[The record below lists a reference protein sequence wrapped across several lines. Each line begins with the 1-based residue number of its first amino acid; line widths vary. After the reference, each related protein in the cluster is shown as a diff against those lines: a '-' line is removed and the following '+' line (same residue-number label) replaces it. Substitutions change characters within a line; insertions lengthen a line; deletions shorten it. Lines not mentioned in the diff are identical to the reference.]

1 MNYFDLNKFVEKE
14 ILPEINAFIEDYLED
29 TYSYIENKEDLEDLE
44 YAEVTDELLE
54 EVRKDIYRLID
65 DCKNEYDF
73 SSVDDKELNNELL
86 FQIVDSAFTDYKDI
100 LIERY
105 NDTFEREEYI
115 DEYYS
120 NTEF

>member
-14 ILPEINAFIEDYLED
+14 ILPEINEFIKDYLES
-29 TYSYIENKEDLEDLE
+29 TYSYIDNEEDLEDLE

-54 EVRKDIYRLID
+54 EVRKVIYKLIN

-73 SSVDDKELNNELL
+73 NSVDDKEINNELL

-100 LIERY
+100 LIEKY